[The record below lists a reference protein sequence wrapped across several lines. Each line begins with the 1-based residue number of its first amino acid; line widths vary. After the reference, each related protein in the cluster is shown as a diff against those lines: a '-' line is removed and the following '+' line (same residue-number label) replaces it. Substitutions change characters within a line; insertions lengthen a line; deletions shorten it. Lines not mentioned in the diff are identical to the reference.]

1 MARTLCVWY
10 PEWPLRRPGGLSDEP
25 AQAIGDDG
33 RVEAVNAAAAREG
46 IRRGMRR
53 GEAEGIC
60 PRVASIERDRSAEM
74 IAFESVV
81 AAVEGLIPRVEIV
94 EPGLIF
100 VPVAGAVAYYGGEA
114 ALVERVVKEIDRVA
128 GDGFRVGLAD
138 GPFAAKHAAEAASG
152 VPPVLIVEDNAA
164 FLAALDISAVG
175 REEVVATLRWLGIS
189 TLGELARLPGSA
201 VASRFGP
208 VGADAHRIASGRD
221 RAPNP
226 REVPIDSTVV
236 ERFSP
241 PLRDLDQA
249 AFVARAMAGRLI
261 STLASIGAA
270 PFRIVVEA
278 EAADGTVRSRTWRSA
293 DPLDDRAI
301 AERVRWQLRAW
312 VDGVGAGIR
321 GGLVALRIEPAD
333 LSGTGRQLALGE
345 DSHAAAE
352 THRALTEAQ
361 AIVGADGLLQ
371 AHPQGGREPGE
382 QVAWHRWGEEP
393 IVRRDPEAPW
403 PGRVPGPSPA
413 LVPPDRRPFHVEW
426 DGGMPVRVRL
436 GTRWVEV
443 RSWAGPWRRIGRW
456 WRGENPRD
464 QYQIVTSA
472 GAFLCEVDDGGTWL
486 VGIYD

>member
-1 MARTLCVWY
+1 M
-10 PEWPLRRPGGLSDEP
+10 
-25 AQAIGDDG
+25 
-33 RVEAVNAAAAREG
+33 NAAAAREG

-241 PLRDLDQA
+241 PLRDLDHA

-352 THRALTEAQ
+352 THRALTGGGRSRSCGGILKRRGPDGFPVPLLLWFHPIGDRSTSNGTGACRCGYVSEPGGWRCGRGPVPGVGSGAGGEARTRETSTRSSHRRGRSS
-361 AIVGADGLLQ
+361 AKWMTAGRGWSASTTDPASFPERVSAPGPRRPPGLL
-371 AHPQGGREPGE
+371 
-382 QVAWHRWGEEP
+382 
-393 IVRRDPEAPW
+393 
-403 PGRVPGPSPA
+403 
-413 LVPPDRRPFHVEW
+413 
-426 DGGMPVRVRL
+426 
-436 GTRWVEV
+436 
-443 RSWAGPWRRIGRW
+443 
-456 WRGENPRD
+456 
-464 QYQIVTSA
+464 
-472 GAFLCEVDDGGTWL
+472 
-486 VGIYD
+486 